1 MFFSK
6 KNITKAI
13 LLLICKFSITNAI
26 TWEEIS
32 TIDPLYLYAGD
43 INTKHPAYKNSFGL
57 SLSQDNHNHIKHDI
71 TNKMLLPDNSVD
83 IYQSEDVFEHIE
95 YERLVF
101 VINDIFR
108 VLKPGGLLRISV
120 PDYRC
125 DILYNRS
132 IKDSSGNIIFDP
144 IGGGQYYNGK
154 VINGGHLW
162 FPIFENMMN
171 LLEKTLF
178 FIHGSINFLHYYN
191 INNQSITKK
200 IDYNLGYVSR
210 TPDNDVRV
218 QNPYRAMSIVV
229 DLYKE

>member
-1 MFFSK
+1 MLISNK
-6 KNITKAI
+6 KIAKTT
-13 LLLICKFSITNAI
+13 LLLICKFSIANAI
-26 TWEEIS
+26 TWTDIN
-32 TIDPLYLYAGD
+32 TVDPLYLYAGD
-43 INTKHPAYKNSFGL
+43 INPKHPAYNTSFGL
-57 SLSQDNHNHIKHDI
+57 SLFQDNHNHIKHDI
-71 TNKMLLPDNSVD
+71 TNTMLLPDNTVD
-83 IYQSEDVFEHIE
+83 RYQSEDVFEHIE
-95 YERLVF
+95 YEKLIS

-132 IKDSSGNIIFDP
+132 VKDTSGKIIFDP
-144 IGGGQYYNGK
+144 IGGGQYYNSK

-162 FPIFENMMN
+162 FPTYEKMTN
-171 LLEKTLF
+171 LLQKTLF
-178 FIHGSINFLHYYN
+178 FTHGYINFLHYYD
-191 INNQSITKK
+191 IHNQSITKK

-218 QNPYRAMSIVV
+218 KNPYRAMSIVV